1 MTSLVLAGNTSG
13 TLTIEAPD
21 VANTSVLNLPASS
34 GTILDDG
41 SVGVCRAWVN
51 FDGTGTVSI
60 RASFNVSG
68 ITDNGVGDYT
78 VNFTNAMVDA
88 DYVVT
93 AIPTVS
99 PGNGTTIPSFA
110 YGIQAAA
117 EIAPTAS
124 AFRFSTLI
132 SASAYDNKYNCFAIF
147 R

>member
-21 VANTSVLNLPASS
+21 SAGTSVLNLPASS

-51 FDGTGTVSI
+51 FNGTGTVAI

-68 ITDNGVGDYT
+68 ITDNGTGDYT
-78 VNFTNAMVDA
+78 VNFTNALPDA
-88 DYVVT
+88 NYAISGFCSAAAAT
-93 AIPTVS
+93 AAFVPYGGANFLQSTTSVRVQTAATSNFDPTVACVS
-99 PGNGTTIPSFA
+99 
-110 YGIQAAA
+110 
-117 EIAPTAS
+117 
-124 AFRFSTLI
+124 
-132 SASAYDNKYNCFAIF
+132 IF